1 MPSPPSV
8 ITPDSGDSVGE
19 LTVTKHELHVEM
31 RLVSN
36 ERTLTSKLFKN

>member
-19 LTVTKHELHVEM
+19 LTVTKHELHT
-31 RLVSN
+31 N